1 MLTEKENIVFSF
13 SPWAIQNWNDL
24 WEDFGNRLLE
34 ALSAARI
41 PFDGSWKKAAKDSGK
56 WLESR
61 GLGQVAQTAAAFFG
75 GDKLYNA
82 AFGALSRWL
91 RYDGARISAIREKLQ
106 NRRLVVLFDD
116 LDRCAPELIPQLLL
130 SLRELLDLPALVL
143 RAGKR
148 QNLAMSPRTTALI
161 QAKWQP
167 SQETASPRRHY
178 RRTKFLLIL
187 LIFFLPQSARPTAS
201 DRAPI
206 MEALGWVRSAPA
218 DAVQFDYVMTA
229 RVRLLF
235 FWAGK
240 DDVGGGFIRRG
251 FSKNDPR
258 QELLQVLFGSD
269 PAKAPKAINRWGAG
283 TEVVRHREIPSTP
296 AKGDDVVSSAF
307 FGFMKSSTGKSVSEM
322 QQELKNEKDHG
333 EHQFTGILSRVDAGH
348 AISLTV
354 PLASEIDYNLHQ
366 YAEAEPVMLEK
377 LSSSERPARILEN
390 PAGCMRAG
398 EFLGTVS
405 ELLES
410 ALQNHGGPL
419 SLCYV
424 YDAQVNTLK
433 IEHSSAVPKLAVKV
447 KTAKGAMLADRTY
460 QDLLE
465 TDFVSE
471 NHATGKRVPFT
482 ILVGTKGE
490 QRGVPIQIRYQPNW
504 WFQVVLNLLPKS
516 APQVQPT
523 H

>member
-1 MLTEKENIVFSF
+1 MSSVTTGLVQPKGR
-13 SPWAIQNWNDL
+13 L
-24 WEDFGNRLLE
+24 W
-34 ALSAARI
+34 
-41 PFDGSWKKAAKDSGK
+41 P
-56 WLESR
+56 
-61 GLGQVAQTAAAFFG
+61 QTAG
-75 GDKLYNA
+75 
-82 AFGALSRWL
+82 
-91 RYDGARISAIREKLQ
+91 
-106 NRRLVVLFDD
+106 
-116 LDRCAPELIPQLLL
+116 
-130 SLRELLDLPALVL
+130 
-143 RAGKR
+143 
-148 QNLAMSPRTTALI
+148 
-161 QAKWQP
+161 
-167 SQETASPRRHY
+167 PRRHY
-178 RRTKFLLIL
+178 RRAKFLLIL
-187 LIFFLPQSARPTAS
+187 LIVFLPPSARPTES

-206 MEALGWVRSAPA
+206 VEALGWVRNAPA
-218 DAVQFDYVMTA
+218 DAVQYDYVMTA
-229 RVRLLF
+229 RVRFLF

-283 TEVVRHREIPSTP
+283 TEVVRHREVPSTP

-307 FGFMKSSTGKSVSEM
+307 FGFMKSSTGKSASEM
-322 QQELKNEKDHG
+322 QEELKKEKDHG

-377 LSSSERPARILEN
+377 LSSSERPARVLEN

-405 ELLES
+405 ELLDS

-424 YDAQVNTLK
+424 YDAQVNTLM
-433 IEHSSAVPKLAVKV
+433 IEHSAWLPKLAVKV
-447 KTAKGAMLADRTY
+447 KTAKGIMLADRTY
-460 QDLLE
+460 EDLLE
-465 TDFVSE
+465 TDFVSQ
-471 NHATGKRVPFT
+471 NHATGKRVNFT
-482 ILVGTKGE
+482 ILVGSKGD
-490 QRGVPIQIRYQPNW
+490 QRGVPVQIRYQPNW
-504 WFQVVLNLLPKS
+504 WFQVVLNLLPKPS
-516 APQVQPT
+516 PQAQSI

>member
-1 MLTEKENIVFSF
+1 
-13 SPWAIQNWNDL
+13 
-24 WEDFGNRLLE
+24 
-34 ALSAARI
+34 
-41 PFDGSWKKAAKDSGK
+41 
-56 WLESR
+56 
-61 GLGQVAQTAAAFFG
+61 
-75 GDKLYNA
+75 
-82 AFGALSRWL
+82 
-91 RYDGARISAIREKLQ
+91 
-106 NRRLVVLFDD
+106 
-116 LDRCAPELIPQLLL
+116 
-130 SLRELLDLPALVL
+130 
-143 RAGKR
+143 
-148 QNLAMSPRTTALI
+148 MSPRTTELV
-161 QAKWQP
+161 QVNWRS
-167 SQETASPRRHY
+167 SQETASPRRRF
-178 RRTKFLLIL
+178 RRAKFLLVL
-187 LIFFLPQSARPTAS
+187 LFVFIPQSARPTGS

-206 MEALGWVRSAPA
+206 VEALGWVRNAPA

-283 TEVVRHREIPSTP
+283 TEVIRHKEAPSTP
-296 AKGDDVVSSAF
+296 ANGDDVVSSAF

-354 PLASEIDYNLHQ
+354 PLASQIDYNLHQ

-377 LSSSERPARILEN
+377 LSSSQRPARVLEN

-405 ELLES
+405 ELLDS

-424 YDAQVNTLK
+424 YDAQVNTLTL
-433 IEHSSAVPKLAVKV
+433 EHTASLPKLAVRV

-460 QDLLE
+460 EELLE
-465 TDFVSE
+465 TDFVTV
-471 NHATGKRVPFT
+471 NHATGRRVNFT
-482 ILVGTKGE
+482 ILVGTKGD
-490 QRGVPIQIRYQPNW
+490 QRSVPVQIRYQPNW
-504 WFQVVLNLLPKS
+504 WFQVVLNLLPKPVAQS
-516 APQVQPT
+516 QPT